1 MDQETTQLQISRRSW
16 LRWMF
21 ATGVSMA
28 LPLRHALAVSKYEFI
43 NVRVAIHPENPA
55 ILFDPAKCIYCGACK
70 VVCNRK
76 MAVDGFYDL
85 ARTGDVPICVYCGQC
100 STVCEGDAITIRPE
114 WQTVREAKAA
124 GKKVIIST
132 SPAVRVGLADA
143 FGGKPGQYQQA
154 QVVALLRQLGADVVF
169 DVGFGADITI
179 TEEAAEL
186 LERLKTGKALP
197 MFTSCCPSWVA
208 FCEFFYPALLP
219 QISRVKSPIAMQGA
233 TIKSYYAAKHNL
245 DPKQI
250 FNVALTPCPA
260 KKYEIA
266 RSELNVDGLRD
277 MDAIVTVRELP
288 HWLAAEGVTYDS
300 TKTSNYDALMG
311 EASSAGILFGN
322 TGGVTETVLRTAYVL
337 ANGKL
342 PPADFFSLTEVRGL
356 LPSRV
361 KVKTAKVQLLPNRAI
376 TVAVVQGLA
385 NARAVIKLLNEGTL
399 QADFIEV
406 MACEG
411 GCVGGAGMPLS
422 KIQPYV
428 SKAMRQARL
437 DALQAQDTEKTALQQ
452 RVSWCNPP
460 LRQLYDEFY
469 KAPASETAQRY
480 LHTTYTSRANQLDV
494 TP

>member
-1 MDQETTQLQISRRSW
+1 MDQRMTQPQMSRRAW

-28 LPLRHALAVSKYEFI
+28 LPLRNALAVSKYDSV
-43 NVRVAIHPENPA
+43 NVRVPIHPENPA

-76 MAVDGFYDL
+76 MGVDGFYDL
-85 ARTGDVPICVYCGQC
+85 TRTGDEPICVYCGQC
-100 STVCEGDAITIRPE
+100 TTVCEGDAITIRPE
-114 WQTVREAKAA
+114 WQKVREAKAA
-124 GKKVIIST
+124 GKKIVVST

-154 QVVALLRQLGADVVF
+154 QVVALLRQLGADVVL

-179 TEEAAEL
+179 TEEATEL
-186 LERLKTGKALP
+186 LERLKSGKPLP

-208 FCEFFYPALLP
+208 FCEFFYPELLSHV
-219 QISRVKSPIAMQGA
+219 SRVKSPIAMQGA
-233 TIKSYYAAKHNL
+233 TIKSYFAAKHNL

-266 RSELNVDGLRD
+266 RPELNVDGLRD

-288 HWLAAEGVTYDS
+288 HWLAAEGMTYDP
-300 TKTSNYDALMG
+300 TKTSDYDALMG

-322 TGGVTETVLRTAYVL
+322 TGGVTETVLRTAYMM
-337 ANGKL
+337 ANGEL
-342 PPADFFSLTEVRGL
+342 PPENFFSLTEVRGL
-356 LPSRV
+356 LSPRV
-361 KVKTAKVQLLPNRAI
+361 KVKTATVQLLPDREI

-385 NARAVIKLLNEGTL
+385 NARAVIKALKEGSL
-399 QADFIEV
+399 QADFVEV

-411 GCVGGAGMPLS
+411 GCIGGAGMPLS

-437 DALQAQDTEKTALQQ
+437 DALQAQDSEKTALQQ
-452 RVSWCNPP
+452 RVSWSNPP

-469 KAPASETAQRY
+469 KAPASEMAKRY